1 MSNHLVRTAR
11 TVSYYTSGPLNFSAQ
26 VRAVLHACAWLVGL
40 TTPTV
45 PQQFA
50 IPFAKGAPDERS
62 MQVSSYFALAGP
74 QAEPV
79 SMAAWFQPDAT
90 AHAAFPATWE
100 EAPRP
105 VTAAATGGGGS
116 DRDVTGAQPTAPV
129 APSVPA
135 GVVSSAKPAAAAQ
148 HTPHKG
154 KPPPP
159 PRKPKGKPPPPPLP
173 PSNGKGPKPRTKPPP
188 PPKRKPRP
196 KPPPPKRQ
204 PPAAVEGRPGKRQRT
219 GDGVTTDKPAP
230 APAPAPAPSAPA
242 VALAPAPAP
251 APVPAPSPA
260 PAPAVAP
267 VALPVHTSLPSAA
280 TRSPIKAASRGKR
293 KGFKIAMLDDDSDDD
308 DDLFSDD
315 DV

>member
-129 APSVPA
+129 ARQCPPA
-135 GVVSSAKPAAAAQ
+135 WCHLRS
-148 HTPHKG
+148 
-154 KPPPP
+154 
-159 PRKPKGKPPPPPLP
+159 R
-173 PSNGKGPKPRTKPPP
+173 R
-188 PPKRKPRP
+188 
-196 KPPPPKRQ
+196 RQ
-204 PPAAVEGRPGKRQRT
+204 PGTRPTRGSRRHLRERQKGSRRRLRLRLPMAR
-219 GDGVTTDKPAP
+219 DRR
-230 APAPAPAPSAPA
+230 PAPSRRRHRSGNHGRSRHHPSDSRRQQWRA
-242 VALAPAPAP
+242 ALASAS
-251 APVPAPSPA
+251 APVT
-260 PAPAVAP
+260 V
-267 VALPVHTSLPSAA
+267 
-280 TRSPIKAASRGKR
+280 R
-293 KGFKIAMLDDDSDDD
+293 
-308 DDLFSDD
+308 
-315 DV
+315 